1 MACQF
6 REHSRLMSS
15 NRSDLN
21 SLLLPMRAIGLTLLF
36 LLVAWTSYAQTSVG
50 IRGGYTTSSYT
61 YQASP
66 GSRANSVPGLGRPTF
81 AFVFEH
87 FNAKNAGIE
96 VNFQYLSIGFAQ
108 PNGDT
113 APILINETEFNYLK
127 MPLLSSFFLG
137 KSGRFQLKV
146 GPHFGY
152 LLNAKDIRREF
163 ENSNGGILPP
173 FGGVGNNPKKLMYGL
188 TAGAG
193 ISKLFGKSTLAAEVR
208 FAYDFTNPESMDR
221 VFEISSTNLEFT
233 LAYLFQVKKLKQKD

>member
-1 MACQF
+1 
-6 REHSRLMSS
+6 
-15 NRSDLN
+15 
-21 SLLLPMRAIGLTLLF
+21 MRAIGLTLLF
-36 LLVAWTSYAQTSVG
+36 LLFAWTSYAQTSVG
-50 IRGGYTTSSYT
+50 IRGGYTTSSYS
-61 YQASP
+61 Y
-66 GSRANSVPGLGRPTF
+66 RATPATRARSVPGIGRQTF
-81 AFVFEH
+81 ALVFEH

-96 VNFQYLSIGFAQ
+96 INFQYLSIGFAQ

-113 APILINETEFNYLK
+113 APILINETEFSYLK

-137 KSGRFQLKV
+137 KSGRFQIKV

-173 FGGVGNNPKKLMYGL
+173 FGGVDNNPKKLMYGL

-208 FAYDFTNPESMDR
+208 FAYDFTNPENMDR

-233 LAYLFQVKKLKQKD
+233 LAYLFQVKGLKKKE